1 MKDALC
7 TIKVK
12 LTNEILKYI
21 VESDKNY
28 YKVAQVRISDTISN
42 RLRMDSK
49 KKSSYAFN
57 KIEGNPLSE
66 KQLEEVIDDD
76 QRKHFLKPEQEV
88 RNNFLALGLLE
99 DKLKKKAF
107 F

>member
-21 VESDKNY
+21 VESDKNR

-49 KKSSYAFN
+49 KKSSYASN

-76 QRKHFLKPEQEV
+76 QGKHFFKARTRSKKLFLSSWTV
-88 RNNFLALGLLE
+88 RR
-99 DKLKKKAF
+99 
-107 F
+107 